1 MCYTRIMSKRED
13 KKMAKRLEILTKSM
27 HLFEEKGFDNVTVQE
42 IANECGIAKKTL
54 FQYIS
59 SKEELVF
66 DNEGELLELI
76 IKVLKEIPADKIW
89 ETYKNWLLNTSANNE
104 KEVFFNL
111 PAIIEESD
119 ILRRRLLEMW
129 HTYEQELTK
138 FLNEENTFSLLSSEI
153 LAARMVLALRL
164 LFAKKYEVNEILNQI

>member
-1 MCYTRIMSKRED
+1 M
-13 KKMAKRLEILTKSM
+13 
-27 HLFEEKGFDNVTVQE
+27 NVE
-42 IANECGIAKKTL
+42 SPKKTL

-104 KEVFFNL
+104 KEVFLNL

-164 LFAKKYEVNEILNQI
+164 LFAEKYEVNEILNQI